1 MRKLASV
8 EREKVRLSVTDSG
21 GHGSPVLL
29 LHGLAGA
36 SLELLPTGKILL
48 RTHRVLLLDQRGHG
62 RSTRRPA
69 DLSREAFVADVV
81 DVLQEF
87 CPGEKVTLIGQ
98 SMGAHA
104 AFLVAHAR
112 PDLVNQLI
120 MLEGHVAGGKEP
132 EDSQAIGALL
142 CS

>member
-1 MRKLASV
+1 M
-8 EREKVRLSVTDSG
+8 
-21 GHGSPVLL
+21 
-29 LHGLAGA
+29 
-36 SLELLPTGKILL
+36 
-48 RTHRVLLLDQRGHG
+48 
-62 RSTRRPA
+62 
-69 DLSREAFVADVV
+69 ADVV

-112 PDLVNQLI
+112 PDLMNQLI

-142 CS
+142 HRFACDNRVDLVSLGLLSSDSG